1 MKKLLLIVSL
11 TFVLLLSACVN
22 IGRVEDSFIDEGYE
36 KSENASDFIGDVLNS
51 FEDEDLTVEAYVYRE
66 ELKTAIILVFDGS
79 DELETQLDEN
89 NTLQGFIADLEED
102 RVVRGNM
109 LLIPI
114 ALSED
119 DVEEMIRI
127 FNE

>member
-1 MKKLLLIVSL
+1 MKKLLFIVSI
-11 TFVLLLSACVN
+11 TFVLLLSACAN
-22 IGRVEDSFIDEGYE
+22 IGRVENSFVDQGYE
-36 KSENASDFIGDVLNS
+36 KSENASAFIGDVLNS
-51 FEDEDLTVEAYVYRE
+51 FEDEDITVEAYVYRE
-66 ELKTAIILVFDGS
+66 GFKTAVILVFDSS

-89 NTLQGFIADLEED
+89 DSLQAFIDDLKED
-102 RVVRGNM
+102 EVVRNNM

>member
-1 MKKLLLIVSL
+1 M
-11 TFVLLLSACVN
+11 F
-22 IGRVEDSFIDEGYE
+22 DS
-36 KSENASDFIGDVLNS
+36 
-51 FEDEDLTVEAYVYRE
+51 
-66 ELKTAIILVFDGS
+66 S

-89 NTLQGFIADLEED
+89 DSLQAFINDLKED
-102 RVVRGNM
+102 EVVRNNM